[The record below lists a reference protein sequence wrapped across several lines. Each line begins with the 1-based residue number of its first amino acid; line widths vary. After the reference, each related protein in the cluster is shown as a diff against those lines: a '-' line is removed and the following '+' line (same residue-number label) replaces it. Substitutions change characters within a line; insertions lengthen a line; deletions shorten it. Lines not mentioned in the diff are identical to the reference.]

1 MVATKSG
8 LERVQ
13 GGRALKPK
21 QIAGYAAIAFILFFV
36 IKDPSGAAHIITN
49 IGNFLS
55 SVARGFSSF
64 LDSL

>member
-1 MVATKSG
+1 
-8 LERVQ
+8 
-13 GGRALKPK
+13 LKPK